1 MRCHPSQL
9 APADPLSGLGE
20 RELQLALALARGET
34 PEEAA
39 ERLLLTVP
47 TVKHLRGQV
56 LRSGRD
62 AAKQNLTS

>member
-20 RELQLALALARGET
+20 RELQVALALARGET

-39 ERLLLTVP
+39 EHLLLTVP
-47 TVKHLRGQV
+47 TVKHLWGLAIQQ
-56 LRSGRD
+56 GCP
-62 AAKQNLTS
+62 KQGLTP